1 METINKNNE
10 LLNKNI
16 EVEDYYYNKTEII
29 NEDLDFQRKIST
41 KFSFNKK
48 SNNLSNITMKPSL
61 NDLKTEI
68 LNKNYNLKEV
78 IPILNNSSNLNKYL
92 KNSNNL
98 NSLQSKSH
106 IIKIDSN
113 VNRKTINKITI

>member
-1 METINKNNE
+1 M
-10 LLNKNI
+10 
-16 EVEDYYYNKTEII
+16 
-29 NEDLDFQRKIST
+29 
-41 KFSFNKK
+41 
-48 SNNLSNITMKPSL
+48 